1 VRRQLVPTRLAEGEV
16 VMHRLTK
23 IVPGAPEVLV
33 LDVIE
38 VRAGAT
44 EHAWQTRIN
53 AEWEGHSVTVVSRG
67 GLIELKRLGLAARP
81 CRHHPARGV
90 RMKPAERAVLAA
102 SQARDLCLSL
112 RRSFVGPRALARL
125 RAGEANR
132 LEAAELL
139 IALGLAWAAGD
150 LALMRAALASLPAD
164 HIAADATLS
173 AFRDAAR

>member
-1 VRRQLVPTRLAEGEV
+1 
-16 VMHRLTK
+16 
-23 IVPGAPEVLV
+23 
-33 LDVIE
+33 
-38 VRAGAT
+38 
-44 EHAWQTRIN
+44 
-53 AEWEGHSVTVVSRG
+53 
-67 GLIELKRLGLAARP
+67 
-81 CRHHPARGV
+81 
-90 RMKPAERAVLAA
+90 MKPAERAVLAA

-132 LEAAELL
+132 LEAAELR

-164 HIAADATLS
+164 HVAADATLS